1 MLAVTLGSQV
11 FNQSGLFLRRGLV
24 HFALDIM
31 KRNGCRFVMNLAY
44 CWFDVF
50 LTLIVINL
58 DTALDNSNY
67 VSEVDT
73 SQIRVPIKCN
83 RPETIVNLEVRNTL
97 QSLFT
102 HTS

>member
-11 FNQSGLFLRRGLV
+11 FNQNGLFLSRGLV

-31 KRNGCRFVMNLAY
+31 KRNGCRFVKLLAY

-50 LTLIVINL
+50 VTLIVINL
-58 DTALDNSNY
+58 YTVLDDSNY

-73 SQIRVPIKCN
+73 SQIRLPKKFN

-97 QSLFT
+97 QSLLA
-102 HTS
+102 HSS